1 MSYQAQAIVKNI
13 TQLECIWQQNQKR
26 NSGHIV
32 QLWCEKAQ
40 INIGAVTLPNL

>member
-1 MSYQAQAIVKNI
+1 MWLCSHTHPY
-13 TQLECIWQQNQKR
+13 TLEHIQQQNQKK

-32 QLWCEKAQ
+32 QLWHEKAQ